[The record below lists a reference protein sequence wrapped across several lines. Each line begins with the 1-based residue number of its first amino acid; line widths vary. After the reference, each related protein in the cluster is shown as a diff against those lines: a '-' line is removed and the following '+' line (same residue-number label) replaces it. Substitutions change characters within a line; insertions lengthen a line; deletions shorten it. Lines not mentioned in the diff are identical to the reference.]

1 MSSLEALKSEID
13 RLSHELDEACNQKIQ
28 AAKYGL
34 QVLEEKQ
41 ALETKYEALE
51 SSYEVTKQEL
61 DIVKEALSHFQLKHR
76 EVEKHGVQHEES
88 LLQETANRESEL
100 LSKITALEQDLR
112 QADQEISRTKS
123 EWQQLQEMN
132 DILKSE
138 KENFEICAR
147 NLRKEMDELKHRE
160 QRLICDYSELE
171 EENLNL
177 QKQLDSTKRVQ
188 IDFDSMKFELEKLY
202 EEMQVLRFQSD
213 EASELKEI
221 AERQVEEALRS
232 LQQEREQRLAL
243 KKEVDQLKNAELFN
257 SNMSNLAQSVF
268 GMQILVDDKV
278 SSPAMFKQLQASM
291 EEANEEDGE
300 GDHFQPMDLFSE
312 MHGAQVKKLELEL
325 SSANRQREEMQKQL
339 DEANGLV
346 DQIVDVVNSSVADV
360 MCLICGNAPES
371 FKGLFKDDNSLIL
384 TMQQR
389 FLDIVS
395 RLKTL
400 VENGKLL
407 ASDAVVDQ
415 QTTERIQTMEDDLR
429 SLLAHAAQS
438 KACLMQAQNEMCS
451 VSETLAQFYHDVCSR
466 SGLTPDP
473 VMLEH
478 SKSSDLY
485 KSNNSSFEISYDAE
499 CSSVDESISL
509 SGGCLAI
516 ADGRGKVENLEARV
530 VSTSEKNRLVESIV
544 GGLKSD
550 FRELLAGLD
559 VEIEQQAPL
568 FQVIDTVRDQVTSL
582 SRTVDSA
589 LRGCSSSGVVE
600 KATKSVPT
608 TAQRS
613 SEELVQQNV
622 QLRSMLSTKREQIAT
637 LRALLKSNKQ
647 VAETA
652 LGQLR
657 VRYQNEKRTVTE
669 TMGKL
674 RQELKSLK
682 EDAATF
688 ASVRAMFTARCCE
701 YQAEVEDYQ
710 RQLSAAEEEKKTLNS
725 LLRMAI
731 QQKLALTQRLEEL
744 EMDRERSNM
753 RRPIGS
759 KAQQGVGRV
768 SQQPSSSTA
777 SAVSSN
783 GPRDSKSQNSLPPS
797 SSSASS
803 AGSAFRQLGVR
814 HRRNA
819 LQISD
824 HTDRSA
830 AVAVLH
836 WILICAIFRASV
848 SFLFFLLVLTQ
859 CGEKTSNQMMST
871 GSAVATKQFWENVYQ
886 VEMENFVDNGHVGEV
901 WFGKACE
908 LRMVKWLE
916 ERENIIPK
924 HSSILDLG
932 CGNASL
938 LLNLAK
944 RGYSNLTGIDYSD
957 SAIQLAQAKANREKL
972 NQIHFQN
979 LDLLINSENLHNKFD
994 VILDKGTFDVIS
1006 LREDAEKA
1014 VPVYISNVTHYY
1026 CRKSNLPRLFFIASC
1041 NNTRTELIN
1050 YFETNFE
1057 IMDEEHFSTIN
1068 FGGKTG
1074 TTLTC
1079 MIQTSIPDRNY
1090 LRIRR
1095 KSNLRATSS
1104 NHH

>member
-41 ALETKYEALE
+41 ALEAKYEALE

-257 SNMSNLAQSVF
+257 SNMSNLAHSVF
-268 GMQILVDDKV
+268 GMQTFVDNKV

-291 EEANEEDGE
+291 EEEVNEEDGE
-300 GDHFQPMDLFSE
+300 SDHFQPMDLFSE
-312 MHGAQVKKLELEL
+312 MHGAQVKKIELEL
-325 SSANRQREEMQKQL
+325 SSANRQKEEMQKQL
-339 DEANGLV
+339 DEANRLM
-346 DQIVDVVNSSVADV
+346 DQIVDVVNSSVV
-360 MCLICGNAPES
+360 EMMCLISGNAPES
-371 FKGLFKDDNSLIL
+371 FKVLLKDDSSLVL

-389 FLDIVS
+389 FLDIVN

-407 ASDAVVDQ
+407 ASDADMDQ
-415 QTTERIQTMEDDLR
+415 QTTERIQAMQDDMR

-438 KACLMQAQNEMCS
+438 KAALMQAQNEMCS
-451 VSETLAQFYHDVCSR
+451 VSETLMQFYHDVCTR

-478 SKSSDLY
+478 MKNSDMYKSS
-485 KSNNSSFEISYDAE
+485 SNSSFEISYDAE
-499 CSSVDESISL
+499 CSVGESISL
-509 SGGCLAI
+509 SGGCLAL
-516 ADGRGKVENLEARV
+516 ADGRNKVENLEALV
-530 VSTSEKNRLVESIV
+530 VSNSEKDQLIESIV

-550 FRELLAGLD
+550 FGKLLAGLD
-559 VEIEQQAPL
+559 VEIEQQTPI
-568 FQVIDTVRDQVTSL
+568 FQVIDTVRDQVISL

-589 LRGCSSSGVVE
+589 LRGCSSSGLVE
-600 KATKSVPT
+600 KATKLVPT
-608 TAQRS
+608 AAQRS
-613 SEELVQQNV
+613 SEELIQQNV

-657 VRYQNEKRTVTE
+657 VRYENEKRTVTE

-688 ASVRAMFTARCCE
+688 ASVRAMFTARCSE

-710 RQLSAAEEEKKTLNS
+710 RQLSAAEEEKKTVNS

-768 SQQPSSSTA
+768 SQQPSSSSSSSTA
-777 SAVSSN
+777 SAISSN
-783 GPRDSKSQNSLPPS
+783 GPRDSKSQNSLPPFS
-797 SSSASS
+797 SSSSS
-803 AGSAFRQLGVR
+803 SSTAGAAFRQLGVDFV
-814 HRRNA
+814 
-819 LQISD
+819 QK
-824 HTDRSA
+824 
-830 AVAVLH
+830 
-836 WILICAIFRASV
+836 
-848 SFLFFLLVLTQ
+848 
-859 CGEKTSNQMMST
+859 EKASNQMMSA

-886 VEMENFVDNGHVGEV
+886 VEMENFVDTGHVGEV
-901 WFGKACE
+901 FGKACE

-916 ERENIIPK
+916 EHENIIPK

-957 SAIQLAQAKANREKL
+957 SAIQLAQAKANQENL
-972 NQIHFQN
+972 NQN
-979 LDLLINSENLHNKFD
+979 LDLMINSENLHNKFD

-1006 LREDAEKA
+1006 LREDADKA
-1014 VPVYISNVTHYY
+1014 VPVYISNLIHYY
-1026 CRKSNLPRLFFIASC
+1026 CRESNFPRLFFIASC
-1041 NNTRTELIN
+1041 NNTRMELIN

-1057 IMDEEHFSTIN
+1057 IMDEEHFSTIS

-1079 MIQTSIPDRNY
+1079 VIFS
-1090 LRIRR
+1090 L
-1095 KSNLRATSS
+1095 KSNAS
-1104 NHH
+1104 NAHI

>member
-339 DEANGLV
+339 DVMHASAKLYSEANGLV

-830 AVAVLH
+830 AVA
-836 WILICAIFRASV
+836 
-848 SFLFFLLVLTQ
+848 
-859 CGEKTSNQMMST
+859 EKTSNQMMST

>member
-123 EWQQLQEMN
+123 EWQQLQEIN

-268 GMQILVDDKV
+268 GMQILGDDKV

-291 EEANEEDGE
+291 EEASEEDGE
-300 GDHFQPMDLFSE
+300 SDHFQPMDLFSE

-325 SSANRQREEMQKQL
+325 SSANRQREEIQKQL
-339 DEANGLV
+339 DVCMRLLNCILFEEANRLV

-360 MCLICGNAPES
+360 MCLICGNVPES

-429 SLLAHAAQS
+429 SLVAHAAQS

-478 SKSSDLY
+478 TKSSDLY

-530 VSTSEKNRLVESIV
+530 VSTSEKNQLVESIV
-544 GGLKSD
+544 GDLKSD
-550 FRELLAGLD
+550 FRKLLAGLD

-589 LRGCSSSGVVE
+589 LRGCSSSEVVE

-637 LRALLKSNKQ
+637 LRTLLKSNKQ

-797 SSSASS
+797 SSSSASS

-819 LQISD
+819 FQISN
-824 HTDRSA
+824 HTDRSTI
-830 AVAVLH
+830 AVALDI
-836 WILICAIFRASV
+836 ILCNISLIFYIKGKSKQSDDVNRISCSDETILGKCLSGGDGKFCRQWSCRRSV
-848 SFLFFLLVLTQ
+848 V
-859 CGEKTSNQMMST
+859 
-871 GSAVATKQFWENVYQ
+871 WE
-886 VEMENFVDNGHVGEV
+886 G
-901 WFGKACE
+901 
-908 LRMVKWLE
+908 LRIKD
-916 ERENIIPK
+916 
-924 HSSILDLG
+924 DLG

-979 LDLLINSENLHNKFD
+979 FDLMINSENLHNKFD

-1014 VPVYISNVTHYY
+1014 IPVYISNVTHYY

-1079 MIQTSIPDRNY
+1079 MIQTSIPDRSC
-1090 LRIRR
+1090 LRIGR
-1095 KSNLRATSS
+1095 KSNLQATSS
-1104 NHH
+1104 NHR

>member
-291 EEANEEDGE
+291 EEDGE
-300 GDHFQPMDLFSE
+300 SDHYQPMDLFSE

-339 DEANGLV
+339 DEANRLV

-360 MCLICGNAPES
+360 MCLICDNAPES

-451 VSETLAQFYHDVCSR
+451 VSETLSQFYHDVCSR

-478 SKSSDLY
+478 TK
-485 KSNNSSFEISYDAE
+485 K

-516 ADGRGKVENLEARV
+516 ADGRGRVENLEARV
-530 VSTSEKNRLVESIV
+530 VSTSEKNQLVESIV

-550 FRELLAGLD
+550 FRKLLAGLD

-600 KATKSVPT
+600 KATKSCP
-608 TAQRS
+608 RP
-613 SEELVQQNV
+613 
-622 QLRSMLSTKREQIAT
+622 RREV
-637 LRALLKSNKQ
+637 LKN
-647 VAETA
+647 
-652 LGQLR
+652 
-657 VRYQNEKRTVTE
+657 
-669 TMGKL
+669 
-674 RQELKSLK
+674 
-682 EDAATF
+682 
-688 ASVRAMFTARCCE
+688 
-701 YQAEVEDYQ
+701 
-710 RQLSAAEEEKKTLNS
+710 
-725 LLRMAI
+725 
-731 QQKLALTQRLEEL
+731 
-744 EMDRERSNM
+744 
-753 RRPIGS
+753 
-759 KAQQGVGRV
+759 
-768 SQQPSSSTA
+768 
-777 SAVSSN
+777 
-783 GPRDSKSQNSLPPS
+783 
-797 SSSASS
+797 
-803 AGSAFRQLGVR
+803 
-814 HRRNA
+814 
-819 LQISD
+819 
-824 HTDRSA
+824 
-830 AVAVLH
+830 
-836 WILICAIFRASV
+836 
-848 SFLFFLLVLTQ
+848 
-859 CGEKTSNQMMST
+859 
-871 GSAVATKQFWENVYQ
+871 
-886 VEMENFVDNGHVGEV
+886 
-901 WFGKACE
+901 
-908 LRMVKWLE
+908 
-916 ERENIIPK
+916 
-924 HSSILDLG
+924 
-932 CGNASL
+932 
-938 LLNLAK
+938 
-944 RGYSNLTGIDYSD
+944 
-957 SAIQLAQAKANREKL
+957 
-972 NQIHFQN
+972 
-979 LDLLINSENLHNKFD
+979 
-994 VILDKGTFDVIS
+994 
-1006 LREDAEKA
+1006 
-1014 VPVYISNVTHYY
+1014 
-1026 CRKSNLPRLFFIASC
+1026 
-1041 NNTRTELIN
+1041 
-1050 YFETNFE
+1050 
-1057 IMDEEHFSTIN
+1057 
-1068 FGGKTG
+1068 
-1074 TTLTC
+1074 
-1079 MIQTSIPDRNY
+1079 
-1090 LRIRR
+1090 
-1095 KSNLRATSS
+1095 
-1104 NHH
+1104 

>member
-41 ALETKYEALE
+41 ALEAKYEALE

-147 NLRKEMDELKHRE
+147 NLKKEMDELKHRE

-257 SNMSNLAQSVF
+257 SNMSNLAHSVF
-268 GMQILVDDKV
+268 GMQTFVDNKV

-291 EEANEEDGE
+291 EEEVNEEDGE
-300 GDHFQPMDLFSE
+300 SDNFQPMDLFSE
-312 MHGAQVKKLELEL
+312 MHGAQVKKIELEL
-325 SSANRQREEMQKQL
+325 SSANRQKEEMQKQL
-339 DEANGLV
+339 DEANRLM
-346 DQIVDVVNSSVADV
+346 DQIVDVVNSSVV
-360 MCLICGNAPES
+360 EMMCLISGNDPES
-371 FKGLFKDDNSLIL
+371 FKALLKNDSSLVL

-389 FLDIVS
+389 FLDIVN

-407 ASDAVVDQ
+407 DGDADVDQ
-415 QTTERIQTMEDDLR
+415 QTTERIQAMQDDMR
-429 SLLAHAAQS
+429 SLLAHAAQY
-438 KACLMQAQNEMCS
+438 KAALMQAQNEVCG
-451 VSETLAQFYHDVCSR
+451 VSETLVQFYHDICTR

-478 SKSSDLY
+478 MKNSDMYKSN
-485 KSNNSSFEISYDAE
+485 SNNSSFEINCDAE
-499 CSSVDESISL
+499 CSVGESISL
-509 SGGCLAI
+509 SGGCLAL
-516 ADGRGKVENLEARV
+516 ADGRSKVENLEGLV
-530 VSTSEKNRLVESIV
+530 VSNSEKDQLIESIV

-550 FRELLAGLD
+550 VRKLLAGLD
-559 VEIEQQAPL
+559 VEIEQQTPI
-568 FQVIDTVRDQVTSL
+568 FQVIDTVREQVISL
-582 SRTVDSA
+582 NRTVDSA
-589 LRGCSSSGVVE
+589 LRGCPSSGLVE

-608 TAQRS
+608 VAQRS
-613 SEELVQQNV
+613 CEELVQQNV

-657 VRYQNEKRTVTE
+657 VRYENEKRTVTE

-688 ASVRAMFTARCCE
+688 ASVRAMFTARCSE

-710 RQLSAAEEEKKTLNS
+710 RQLSAAEEEKKTVNS

-768 SQQPSSSTA
+768 SQQQPSLSSSSSTV

-783 GPRDSKSQNSLPPS
+783 GPRDSKSQNLLPPS
-797 SSSASS
+797 SSFSSSSTAS
-803 AGSAFRQLGVR
+803 SAFRQLGVR

-819 LQISD
+819 FCFPNLKS
-824 HTDRSA
+824 H
-830 AVAVLH
+830 LLMH
-836 WILICAIFRASV
+836 WISLFCNIFIYQ
-848 SFLFFLLVLTQ
+848 FLVDFVQ
-859 CGEKTSNQMMST
+859 KEKASNQMMST

-886 VEMENFVDNGHVGEV
+886 VEMENFIDTGHVGEV

-908 LRMVKWLE
+908 LRMIKWLE
-916 ERENIIPK
+916 EHENIIPK

-944 RGYSNLTGIDYSD
+944 QGYSNLTGIDYSV
-957 SAIQLAQAKANREKL
+957 SAVQLAQAKANQENL
-972 NQIHFQN
+972 NQVHFQN
-979 LDLLINSENLHNKFD
+979 LDLLNNSENLHNKFD

-1006 LREDAEKA
+1006 LREDADKA
-1014 VPVYISNVTHYY
+1014 VPIYISNLIRYY
-1026 CRKSNLPRLFFIASC
+1026 CRESNLPRLFFIASC
-1041 NNTRTELIN
+1041 NNTRMELIN
-1050 YFETNFE
+1050 YFEMNFE
-1057 IMDEEHFSTIN
+1057 IMDEEHFSTIS

-1079 MIQTSIPDRNY
+1079 VIFS
-1090 LRIRR
+1090 L
-1095 KSNLRATSS
+1095 KSNAS
-1104 NHH
+1104 NAHIYNPIRE

>member
-41 ALETKYEALE
+41 ALEAKYEALE

-112 QADQEISRTKS
+112 QADQVHSISLLMHSEISRTKS

-257 SNMSNLAQSVF
+257 SNMSNLAHSVF
-268 GMQILVDDKV
+268 GMQTFVDNKV

-291 EEANEEDGE
+291 EEEVNEEDGE
-300 GDHFQPMDLFSE
+300 SDHFQPMDLFSE
-312 MHGAQVKKLELEL
+312 MHGAQVKKIELEL
-325 SSANRQREEMQKQL
+325 SSANRQKEEMQKQL
-339 DEANGLV
+339 DEANRLM
-346 DQIVDVVNSSVADV
+346 DQIVDVVNSSVV
-360 MCLICGNAPES
+360 EMMCLISGNAPES
-371 FKGLFKDDNSLIL
+371 FKVLLKDDSSLVL

-389 FLDIVS
+389 FLDIVN

-407 ASDAVVDQ
+407 ASDADMDQ
-415 QTTERIQTMEDDLR
+415 QTTERIQAMQDDMR

-438 KACLMQAQNEMCS
+438 KAALMQAQNEMCS
-451 VSETLAQFYHDVCSR
+451 VSETLMQFYHDVCTR

-478 SKSSDLY
+478 MKNSDMYKSS
-485 KSNNSSFEISYDAE
+485 SNSSFEISYDAE
-499 CSSVDESISL
+499 CSVGESISL
-509 SGGCLAI
+509 SGGCLAL
-516 ADGRGKVENLEARV
+516 ADGRNKVENLEALV
-530 VSTSEKNRLVESIV
+530 VSNSEKDQLIESIV

-550 FRELLAGLD
+550 FGKLLAGLD
-559 VEIEQQAPL
+559 VEIEQQTPI
-568 FQVIDTVRDQVTSL
+568 FQVIDTVRDQVISL

-589 LRGCSSSGVVE
+589 LRGCSSSGLVE
-600 KATKSVPT
+600 KATKLVPT
-608 TAQRS
+608 AAQRS
-613 SEELVQQNV
+613 SEELIQQNV

-657 VRYQNEKRTVTE
+657 VRYENEKRTVTE

-688 ASVRAMFTARCCE
+688 ASVRAMFTARCSE

-710 RQLSAAEEEKKTLNS
+710 RQLSAAEEEKKTVNS

-768 SQQPSSSTA
+768 SQQPSSSSSSSTA
-777 SAVSSN
+777 SAISSN
-783 GPRDSKSQNSLPPS
+783 GPRDSKSQNSLPPFS
-797 SSSASS
+797 SSSSS
-803 AGSAFRQLGVR
+803 SSTAGAAFRQLGI
-814 HRRNA
+814 
-819 LQISD
+819 LLSKSQITP
-824 HTDRSA
+824 TDRPT
-830 AVAVLH
+830 AVAVDI
-836 WILICAIFRASV
+836 ILCNISYV
-848 SFLFFLLVLTQ
+848 SFLVDFVQ
-859 CGEKTSNQMMST
+859 KEKASNQMMSA

-886 VEMENFVDNGHVGEV
+886 VEMENFVDTGHVGEV
-901 WFGKACE
+901 FGKACE

-916 ERENIIPK
+916 EHENIIPK

-957 SAIQLAQAKANREKL
+957 SAIQLAQAKANQENL
-972 NQIHFQN
+972 NQN
-979 LDLLINSENLHNKFD
+979 LDLMINSENLHNKFD

-1006 LREDAEKA
+1006 LREDADKA
-1014 VPVYISNVTHYY
+1014 VPVYISNLIHYY
-1026 CRKSNLPRLFFIASC
+1026 CRESNFPRLFFIASC
-1041 NNTRTELIN
+1041 NNTRMELIN

-1057 IMDEEHFSTIN
+1057 IMDEEHFSTIS

-1079 MIQTSIPDRNY
+1079 VIFS
-1090 LRIRR
+1090 L
-1095 KSNLRATSS
+1095 KSNAS
-1104 NHH
+1104 NAHI

>member
-1 MSSLEALKSEID
+1 
-13 RLSHELDEACNQKIQ
+13 
-28 AAKYGL
+28 
-34 QVLEEKQ
+34 
-41 ALETKYEALE
+41 
-51 SSYEVTKQEL
+51 
-61 DIVKEALSHFQLKHR
+61 
-76 EVEKHGVQHEES
+76 
-88 LLQETANRESEL
+88 
-100 LSKITALEQDLR
+100 
-112 QADQEISRTKS
+112 
-123 EWQQLQEMN
+123 
-132 DILKSE
+132 
-138 KENFEICAR
+138 
-147 NLRKEMDELKHRE
+147 
-160 QRLICDYSELE
+160 
-171 EENLNL
+171 
-177 QKQLDSTKRVQ
+177 
-188 IDFDSMKFELEKLY
+188 MKFELEKLY

-300 GDHFQPMDLFSE
+300 SDHFQPMDLFSE

-478 SKSSDLY
+478 TKSSDLY

-530 VSTSEKNRLVESIV
+530 VSTLEKNRLVESIV

-777 SAVSSN
+777 SSVSSN

-819 LQISD
+819 FQISD

-859 CGEKTSNQMMST
+859 CGAIQNSQISAYYSPKRFFEIDVVILYYFYTGKEKASKQMMST

-979 LDLLINSENLHNKFD
+979 LDLMINSENLHNKFD

-1014 VPVYISNVTHYY
+1014 VPVYISNVIHYY

-1079 MIQTSIPDRNY
+1079 MIQTSIPDRSY